1 MTKAV
6 QEAVQQEAVQQEA
19 MQQEAMQEAVQEAV
33 QEAPLEAVQ
42 EAPLEALC
50 CCQSS
55 TAAEPLGALH
65 RQEAASTQESKIGL
79 WAETWK

>member
-1 MTKAV
+1 MAKA
-6 QEAVQQEAVQQEA
+6 
-19 MQQEAMQEAVQEAV
+19 MQEAMQEAVQEAM
-33 QEAPLEAVQ
+33 QEAVQ

-65 RQEAASTQESKIGL
+65 RQEAASTQESKTGL
-79 WAETWK
+79 WAETLK

>member
-19 MQQEAMQEAVQEAV
+19 MQQEAMQEAVQ
-33 QEAPLEAVQ
+33 EAVQ